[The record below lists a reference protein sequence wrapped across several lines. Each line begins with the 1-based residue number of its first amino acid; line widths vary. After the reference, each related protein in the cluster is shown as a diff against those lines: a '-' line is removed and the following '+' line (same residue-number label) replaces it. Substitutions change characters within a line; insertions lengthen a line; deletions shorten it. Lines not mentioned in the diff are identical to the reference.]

1 MPRSANFGQHMC
13 LGVKEAPE
21 VAALRETPNIKI
33 QRPGAV
39 TGFAV
44 SQLLPAADLERS
56 ED

>member
-44 SQLLPAADLERS
+44 SQLLPTADLER
-56 ED
+56 

>member
-1 MPRSANFGQHMC
+1 MC

-33 QRPGAV
+33 QRLGAV

-44 SQLLPAADLERS
+44 S
-56 ED
+56 